1 MASYLGSYKA
11 SWHFDSAQL
20 CLNFPL
26 NGDKIKTERMEQQD
40 ANAHKFLDPKLHS
53 NFLSRIWIFFS
64 QLLYSE
70 FRFLP
75 HEIVKKTSL
84 RFYVVGLDNSGS
96 LLEKGELSWDTGNV
110 FMFKSVNMLK
120 ERKQFI
126 E

>member
-1 MASYLGSYKA
+1 MQM
-11 SWHFDSAQL
+11 H
-20 CLNFPL
+20 
-26 NGDKIKTERMEQQD
+26 I
-40 ANAHKFLDPKLHS
+40 
-53 NFLSRIWIFFS
+53 NFLTPNYIVIFFQGFGFFFS

-96 LLEKGELSWDTGNV
+96 LLEKEELSWDTGNV
-110 FMFKSVNMLK
+110 FMIKSVNMLK